1 MDLTDE
7 QWEILEPLIPHPPRR
22 ADGKGR
28 PWWDPRD
35 VLNGILWVLRTVAPW
50 RDLPERYPPYQ
61 TSQRRFQRWNEVG
74 VLDEVL
80 RALTED
86 LKDRDGLDLSECFV
100 DGTFV
105 GAKKRGGAVG
115 KTKRGK
121 GTKLMALAVG
131 SGLPLAVCAASF
143 LDERPE
149 RLIGDRAYDSD
160 PLDEALAEEG
170 IEMIVPHRKNRRKPK
185 TRDGRRLRRHERRWK
200 IERLFAW
207 LGNFRRLVV
216 RYEWCAENYLG
227 FVKLG
232 CIVILL
238 RYL

>member
-1 MDLTDE
+1 VDLTDE

-80 RALTED
+80 CALTED
-86 LKDRDGLDLSECFV
+86 LKDRDGLDLPESFV

-105 GAKKRGGAVG
+105 GAKKGEGRWERPSGAKARSSWRWQTALVFLSPYA
-115 KTKRGK
+115 RR
-121 GTKLMALAVG
+121 ALA
-131 SGLPLAVCAASF
+131 
-143 LDERPE
+143 R
-149 RLIGDRAYDSD
+149 
-160 PLDEALAEEG
+160 
-170 IEMIVPHRKNRRKPK
+170 
-185 TRDGRRLRRHERRWK
+185 TRSRS
-200 IERLFAW
+200 
-207 LGNFRRLVV
+207 
-216 RYEWCAENYLG
+216 
-227 FVKLG
+227 
-232 CIVILL
+232 
-238 RYL
+238 